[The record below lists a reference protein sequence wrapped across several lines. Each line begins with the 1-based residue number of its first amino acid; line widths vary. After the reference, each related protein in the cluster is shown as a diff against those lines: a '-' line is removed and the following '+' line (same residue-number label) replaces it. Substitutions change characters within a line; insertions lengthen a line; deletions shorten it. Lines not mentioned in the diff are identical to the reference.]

1 MSNSQELLAL
11 MIISFLLITVISGG
25 GVTLSKEKRCF
36 WGSNRATLILDK
48 SFLWKIVNV
57 GKTVVTLTLERISV
71 WDRLNGFFCFQGLSF
86 R

>member
-1 MSNSQELLAL
+1 M
-11 MIISFLLITVISGG
+11 
-25 GVTLSKEKRCF
+25 
-36 WGSNRATLILDK
+36 ILDK

-57 GKTVVTLTLERISV
+57 GKRVVTLTLERISM